1 MIIEGALSV
10 KSAIENGKRVINK
23 ILLSEGKKSRD
34 IQYIKHL
41 CHKHNIAFE
50 LLSKEAISEI
60 AIGRTHGGVVADVEY
75 RANETIEQLGQGNVL
90 LVEGVEDPYNLG
102 MMLRTCAAAGF
113 KTIITNERDYQDS
126 EAIILK
132 ASAGASESLVWLRT
146 DDFVTM
152 LYKLKQKDYQIVSAL
167 RSNQSIAYEHHQYH
181 DKTCLCIGG
190 ERRGLSKG
198 VIDNSDVLVHITYDT
213 NVKIALS
220 AVSATAVI
228 AFEIVRQRRN

>member
-1 MIIEGALSV
+1 MIIEGSLSV
-10 KSAIENGKRVINK
+10 KSAIENGKRVVHK
-23 ILLSEGKKSRD
+23 VLLSEGKKSRD

-41 CHKHNIAFE
+41 CYKHNIDFQF
-50 LLSKEAISEI
+50 LSKEAISEI
-60 AIGRTHGGVVADVEY
+60 AIGKTHGGVVADVGY
-75 RANETIEQLGQGNVL
+75 RAKESIEQIEHGNVL

-113 KTIITNERDYQDS
+113 KTIITNERDYQES

-146 DDFVTM
+146 DDFVS
-152 LYKLKQKDYQIVSAL
+152 LLQKLKLKDYQVVSAL
-167 RSNQSIAYEHHQYH
+167 RSKQSISYDQHQFY

-198 VIDNSDVLVHITYDT
+198 VIENSDVLTHITYDT